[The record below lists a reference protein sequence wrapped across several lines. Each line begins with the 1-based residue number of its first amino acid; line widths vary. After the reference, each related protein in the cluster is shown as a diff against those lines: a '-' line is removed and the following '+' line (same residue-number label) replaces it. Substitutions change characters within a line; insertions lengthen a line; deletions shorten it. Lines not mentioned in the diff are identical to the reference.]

1 MTIDD
6 ADFEAIKLAVESGV
20 TDSAF
25 WLSRT
30 VDERFVAIELMRQR
44 AYGYDAQS
52 VPKLQRVF
60 EVVTRERDYPPPDQ
74 ERNLETNNRD
84 RLHLS
89 HRRRKP

>member
-1 MTIDD
+1 MTIDE

-30 VDERFVAIELMRQR
+30 ADERFVAIELMLQR

-52 VPKLQRVF
+52 VPKFQRVF
-60 EVVTRERDYPPPDQ
+60 EVIRRERNYLPPDQ
-74 ERNLETNNRD
+74 EKKSRTEQ
-84 RLHLS
+84 S
-89 HRRRKP
+89 

>member
-6 ADFEAIKLAVESGV
+6 ADCEAIKLAVESGV

-30 VDERFVAIELMRQR
+30 ADERFVAIELMRQR

-52 VPKLQRVF
+52 VPKFQRVF
-60 EVVTRERDYPPPDQ
+60 EVIRRERNYPPPDQ
-74 ERNLETNNRD
+74 EKKSRTEQ
-84 RLHLS
+84 S
-89 HRRRKP
+89 

>member
-6 ADFEAIKLAVESGV
+6 GDFEAIKLAVESGV

-44 AYGYDAQS
+44 AYGYDSQS

-60 EVVTRERDYPPPDQ
+60 EVVTRERDYPPPAQ
-74 ERNLETNNRD
+74 EKNRRNEQ
-84 RLHLS
+84 S
-89 HRRRKP
+89 

>member
-20 TDSAF
+20 TDPAF
-25 WLSRT
+25 WRLSRT

-52 VPKLQRVF
+52 VPKFQRVF
-60 EVVTRERDYPPPDQ
+60 EVVRRKLNPHPPDQ
-74 ERNLETNNRD
+74 KKKPRNEQ
-84 RLHLS
+84 S
-89 HRRRKP
+89 

>member
-6 ADFEAIKLAVESGV
+6 ADFEAIKLAAESGV

-52 VPKLQRVF
+52 IPKLQRVF

-74 ERNLETNNRD
+74 EKKPRND
-84 RLHLS
+84 KS
-89 HRRRKP
+89 